1 MKGKCANCGTIF
13 YGVSALDPNKR
24 KCTSCGGRIHVLEN
38 VPAWKLA
45 HVPLK
50 AMSLRKEGPD

>member
-13 YGVSALDPNKR
+13 YGVSVLDPYKQ
-24 KCTSCGGRIHVLEN
+24 KCTSCGARVQILEN

-50 AMSLRKEGPD
+50 AMNLRKEGPD